1 MTRMERKA
9 RRKLILRILF
19 LGLLALVLLGVL
31 A

>member
-19 LGLLALVLLGVL
+19 LGLFALVLLGVL

>member
-31 A
+31 S

>member
-9 RRKLILRILF
+9 RRKLILRIFF
-19 LGLLALVLLGVL
+19 LGLFALVLLGVL